1 MKGSAAEIEAAA
13 AEHAA
18 KGSLVLASTGRLARR
33 LLHRCRLARL
43 SEDQRAWATP
53 RIMAFRRFVM
63 ESHASLWDEFRP
75 ISRVAALCFW
85 SRAMKEIPPPE
96 GIVPTPAL
104 FAMAMDALDVVE
116 AGGLEAIE
124 AQSFEA
130 LPAWRAE
137 ASHHF
142 LKLLRREGFLSY
154 KGVASRVAGALRE
167 RKILAGRPV
176 VLVECEKLSYPD
188 ALVAE
193 ALEAQSGGLIKMRA
207 CVSSEGRA
215 LRSRVWATPEQECR
229 AVLAEILE
237 EWNRGGRDM
246 GLVYLDGSY
255 RPLLRSLLGE
265 LAGNEPVDLERS
277 IRYNLAGGDPLPSHP
292 LFESAVLPLRAVAEP
307 SAPALLESYF
317 TSVYLGFE
325 RRLDRAAKTRAALH
339 GRRPAGDCKSSVAA
353 LEREGLPVGRIKAMS
368 KLKRAPLGLWL
379 ESLDGLWKQTG
390 FPSFAGSDRQMDAI
404 AWQHLGEA
412 VASLGAEA
420 GKIETTAR
428 EALAWLREAASSY
441 AVAFKTPETTGLQV
455 LPAREAAGLAFQ
467 RLWVVGAHGDALPGA
482 GVDQPLLSSLER
494 RLLPECTPEG
504 RWEEA
509 GQTVESLLASA
520 PSVLFS
526 RAAGLG
532 EEAPYLPCPL
542 IPDEAEDG
550 RRIERT
556 LDLWSDP
563 PPAWLRA
570 RWLMKS
576 LVARPASPPAE
587 RQPTPPLDAAREW
600 SVTSLERLAGCP
612 FAFFASD
619 VLLLEP
625 VPKALQ
631 GIDPLERGGLVH
643 SALRRFILAL
653 MESPPGDWPQSS
665 DGAKALL
672 SECVDLELQNGGR
685 AEELLWQVER
695 ERLLGDDESPGVL
708 GKWLE
713 LERRRAQEGWRPLA
727 AEAAFSGLDAA
738 GLWLKGRVDRVDA
751 GPHGAM
757 AVWDYKT
764 GAIPTASK
772 VLEKGLGLQ
781 LPAYLLALKR
791 GLVKGVERGDAPLQG
806 GFICLRSAG
815 EVSAEPLVEGRG
827 KGRAL
832 VDWDARLPQWEEAL
846 RGKLEGPMKGE
857 FPAEPSPG
865 SLRDLSRKGGAC
877 EYCPYDRLCGYF
889 DEAETAAPD
898 DSAEPE
904 P

>member
-18 KGSLVLASTGRLARR
+18 KGYLVLTATGRLARR
-33 LLHRCRLARL
+33 LLHRYRLARL
-43 SEDQRAWATP
+43 LENKRVWDTP
-53 RIMAFRRFVM
+53 RIMAFRRFVV

-75 ISRVAALCFW
+75 ISRVGALRLW
-85 SRAMKEIPPPE
+85 SRAAKEIPPPE
-96 GIVPTPAL
+96 GVAPTPAL
-104 FAMAMDALDVVE
+104 FAMLMDALDVVE
-116 AGGLEAIE
+116 SSGLESIE
-124 AQSFEA
+124 AESSEA

-137 ASHHF
+137 VSSHF
-142 LKLLRREGFLSY
+142 LKLLRRDGLLTY
-154 KGVASRVAGALRE
+154 RGVASRVARALRE
-167 RKILAGRPV
+167 QEMLIARPV
-176 VLVECEKLSYPD
+176 ILVECERLSQVD

-193 ALEAQSGGLIKMRA
+193 ALEAQPGGLIRVGA
-207 CVSSEGRA
+207 SVSCGDRA

-229 AVLAEILE
+229 AVLAEILDA
-237 EWNRGGRDM
+237 WNSGDRDM

-255 RPLLRSLLGE
+255 RPLLSRLLGE

-277 IRYNLAGGDPLPSHP
+277 IRYNLAGGDPLRSHP
-292 LFESAVLPLRAVAEP
+292 LFENAVLPLRAVAEP

-317 TSVYLGFE
+317 TSVYLGSE
-325 RRLDRAAKTRAALH
+325 RRLDRAAKVRAALY
-339 GRRPAGDCKSSVAA
+339 GRRPADDCESGAAA
-353 LEREGLPVGRIKAMS
+353 LEREGFPVAQIKAMS

-379 ESLDGLWKQTG
+379 ESLDGCWKQTG

-404 AWQHLGEA
+404 AWQHLSEA

-428 EALAWLREAASSY
+428 EAFAWLREAASSY
-441 AVAFKTPETTGLQV
+441 AVALKTPEITGLQV
-455 LPAREAAGLAFQ
+455 LPTREAAGLAFE
-467 RLWVVGAHGDALPGA
+467 RLWVVGAHGDALPG
-482 GVDQPLLSSLER
+482 GSEDQPLLSSAER

-509 GQTVESLLASA
+509 SRTVESLLASA
-520 PSVLFS
+520 PRVLFS

-532 EEAPYLPCPL
+532 EEAPFLPCPL

-556 LDLWSDP
+556 LNLWSDP

-570 RWLMKS
+570 RWLTES
-576 LVARPASPPAE
+576 LEAEPAPSRAE
-587 RQPTPPLDAAREW
+587 RRPGPPLDTAREW
-600 SVTSLERLAGCP
+600 SVTSLEQLAGCP
-612 FAFFASD
+612 FAFFASN
-619 VLLLEP
+619 VLALEP
-625 VPKALQ
+625 IPRALQ
-631 GIDPLERGGLVH
+631 GIDPLERGRLVH

-653 MESPPGDWPQSS
+653 MESPPGDWPKSS

-672 SECVDLELQNGGR
+672 SECMDSELQKGGS

-695 ERLLGDDESPGVL
+695 DRLLGDSGSPGVL
-708 GKWLE
+708 GQWLE
-713 LERRRAQEGWRPLA
+713 LERCRTQEGWRPLA
-727 AEAAFSGLDAA
+727 AEAAFSALDVA
-738 GLWLKGRVDRVDA
+738 GLSLKGRVDRVDA
-751 GPHGAM
+751 GPGGAM

-764 GAIPTASK
+764 GAIPSASK

-781 LPAYLLALKR
+781 LPAYLIALKR
-791 GLVKGVERGDAPLQG
+791 GLVKGVECGDSPLQG
-806 GFICLRSAG
+806 GFICLRSSG
-815 EVSAEPLVEGRG
+815 EVAAEPLFEGRG

-846 RGKLEGPMKGE
+846 RGKLEGPVKGE
-857 FPAEPSPG
+857 FPAEPVPGSPG
-865 SLRDLSRKGGAC
+865 ELSRKGGAC

-889 DEAETAAPD
+889 DEAETAAIED
-898 DSAEPE
+898 GAEDE